1 MASSV
6 GSGRSSSATS
16 QMGSWGRI
24 TWEGATEQNAAELG
38 YGGRGMPKGDAIR
51 LPGTPA
57 FCLDIECRSAG
68 ELWPEE
74 ECGSAR
80 ELWPEE
86 PAGRGSK
93 SADMG
98 ATGSCT

>member
-1 MASSV
+1 
-6 GSGRSSSATS
+6 
-16 QMGSWGRI
+16 MGSWAQI
-24 TWEGATEQNAAELG
+24 TWEGAAEQNAAELG
-38 YGGRGMPKGDAIR
+38 FGGRGMLKGDAIR

-57 FCLDIECRSAG
+57 FFLDIECGSAG
-68 ELWPEE
+68 
-74 ECGSAR
+74 